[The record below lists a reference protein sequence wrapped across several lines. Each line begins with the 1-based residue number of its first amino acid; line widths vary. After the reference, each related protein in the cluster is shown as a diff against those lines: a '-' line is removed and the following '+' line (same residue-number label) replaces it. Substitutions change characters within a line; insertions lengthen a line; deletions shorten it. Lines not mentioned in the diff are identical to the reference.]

1 EEGEGDLAAAG
12 LTRTPTRTE
21 AYLAGPVYQNVRQ
34 QVVCRRG
41 APIPKT
47 PGDLPG
53 ISLTVVAGSSYVERL
68 EALRPEN
75 PGLSWSESEA
85 EGTEELLEAVWEG
98 NIPCTVADSN
108 IVAINR
114 RYFPE
119 LLVAFD
125 LTEPEPLV
133 WYFPREAK
141 DLKAAVEDWFDE
153 YQDDGKLDLLL
164 DKYYGFIEIF
174 DYVDTRSFVRAI
186 DEVLPHY
193 QALFRKTGREYHIP
207 WALLAAQAYQE
218 SHWRPRAKSPT
229 GVKGLMMLT
238 LPTAKEVGVSNRL
251 DPEQS
256 VRGGAKYLDNIRRRL
271 PEEMAEPDRT
281 WIALAAYNVGMGHV
295 RDARELARR
304 LKKDPDQWSSL
315 SEVLPLL
322 SQKKYYKT
330 LKHGYARGREPVLYV
345 NRIRNYRDILEKTLE
360 GEGG

>member
-1 EEGEGDLAAAG
+1 
-12 LTRTPTRTE
+12 
-21 AYLAGPVYQNVRQ
+21 
-34 QVVCRRG
+34 
-41 APIPKT
+41 
-47 PGDLPG
+47 
-53 ISLTVVAGSSYVERL
+53 
-68 EALRPEN
+68 
-75 PGLSWSESEA
+75 
-85 EGTEELLEAVWEG
+85 
-98 NIPCTVADSN
+98 
-108 IVAINR
+108 
-114 RYFPE
+114 
-119 LLVAFD
+119 
-125 LTEPEPLV
+125 
-133 WYFPREAK
+133 
-141 DLKAAVEDWFDE
+141 
-153 YQDDGKLDLLL
+153 
-164 DKYYGFIEIF
+164 
-174 DYVDTRSFVRAI
+174 
-186 DEVLPHY
+186 
-193 QALFRKTGREYHIP
+193 
-207 WALLAAQAYQE
+207 
-218 SHWRPRAKSPT
+218 
-229 GVKGLMMLT
+229 